1 MTTVAS
7 DTSVAS
13 DRATR
18 FRQRAVVSIASS
30 DISMPTAE
38 RLNIYAKRRRMIVVG
53 DAMFK
58 AGSLSSVAAETV
70 DAIIISVRCCRI
82 CRRVAVSATS
92 ARDSASA
99 FTHTIYRERERERE
113 REIKACWLFLK
124 FRLIRRMIGL
134 IIYKYRLRITR
145 KEGSF

>member
-38 RLNIYAKRRRMIVVG
+38 RLNIYAKRRVIVVG

-58 AGSLSSVAAETV
+58 AGSLSSVGAETV
-70 DAIIISVRCCRI
+70 DGWTLLSFPSDAVEEWLSQQPVREIPLAHLR
-82 CRRVAVSATS
+82 
-92 ARDSASA
+92 
-99 FTHTIYRERERERE
+99 THIQRERE
-113 REIKACWLFLK
+113 REIKACWLFLN
-124 FRLIRRMIGL
+124 FRLIRRMLGL
-134 IIYKYRLRITR
+134 IIYKVTYYTKRGKFL
-145 KEGSF
+145 KK

>member
-30 DISMPTAE
+30 YISMPTAE
-38 RLNIYAKRRRMIVVG
+38 RLNIYAKRRVIVVG

-58 AGSLSSVAAETV
+58 AGSLSSVGAETV

-113 REIKACWLFLK
+113 RSKRVGF
-124 FRLIRRMIGL
+124 F
-134 IIYKYRLRITR
+134 
-145 KEGSF
+145 

>member
-1 MTTVAS
+1 MTNGVGHFS
-7 DTSVAS
+7 S

-30 DISMPTAE
+30 DISMPTKSTAE
-38 RLNIYAKRRRMIVVG
+38 RLNIYAKRRRVIVVG

-113 REIKACWLFLK
+113 RDRSKRVGF
-124 FRLIRRMIGL
+124 F
-134 IIYKYRLRITR
+134 
-145 KEGSF
+145 